1 MKWWQ
6 GGSHLSSVG
15 CDISEQGH
23 VPALPSALRVKS
35 GLQIVLTWDLLIK
48 KIVIIWHV
56 DKATE
61 TRPRKVPML
70 IPLLSALT
78 VISSDLCPGTKLHQ
92 WEIPAVSHSHRINT
106 VMQKLTVDAKRGVSY
121 RRNLSPFHSTCC
133 RWTERHAIA
142 FRCHPQWGAASLSLE
157 GFYTEQ
163 TLLFGGRVKE
173 TKYLPTSCFLAAY
186 FQVMSAE

>member
-6 GGSHLSSVG
+6 GGSHLSFVG
-15 CDISEQGH
+15 CDIAEQGH
-23 VPALPSALRVKS
+23 VPALPSALQVKS
-35 GLQIVLTWDLLIK
+35 GLQIVLTRDLLIK

-106 VMQKLTVDAKRGVSY
+106 VMHVLMQKEEWVTEETCHLFIQLVVDGQNSMQLLSGV
-121 RRNLSPFHSTCC
+121 T
-133 RWTERHAIA
+133 
-142 FRCHPQWGAASLSLE
+142 QDE
-157 GFYTEQ
+157 GVPACLPVEWLYTEQ